1 MEDYAESLSTRDLYG
16 AVDLI
21 LVMLG
26 TNPYPFTRLLEQV
39 VKYAENSGEKIIV
52 QSGNTPV
59 ISDIIEAY
67 DFMPHEKLLD
77 LMKSADVVITQGGF
91 GSLQDC
97 ITSAAKVVAV
107 PRIREKGESMDDQTE
122 IVKALAEEGLIIPL
136 YDTGKLPEAIAS
148 ARALS
153 IKTEVDHTMATHI
166 AQTINQMLGK

>member
-1 MEDYAESLSTRDLYG
+1 MEIHVEGLSTRDLYG

-26 TNPYPFTRLLEQV
+26 TNPYPFTRLMDQV
-39 VKYAENSGEKIIV
+39 VKYAETTGEKVIV

-59 ISDIIEAY
+59 ASDLIEAY
-67 DFMPHEKLLD
+67 DFMSHEKLLE

-122 IVKALAEEGLIIPL
+122 IVKALAEEGLVIPL

-148 ARALS
+148 ARELS
-153 IKTEVDHTMATHI
+153 ITTEVDHAMATHI

>member
-1 MEDYAESLSTRDLYG
+1 
-16 AVDLI
+16 
-21 LVMLG
+21 MLG
-26 TNPYPFTRLLEQV
+26 TNPYPFTRLMDEV
-39 VKYAENSGEKIIV
+39 IKYAESSGDKVIV

-59 ISDIIEAY
+59 TTDVVESY

-97 ITSAAKVVAV
+97 MTSAAKVVAV

-136 YDTGKLPEAIAS
+136 YDTSRLPEAITS
-148 ARALS
+148 ARELS
-153 IKTEVDHTMATHI
+153 IKPEVEYKMTTHI
-166 AQTINQMLGK
+166 AQIIKQMLGK